1 MLAPASIGLSH
12 LWIARH
18 GQSAGTAAREAARA
32 SGAHT
37 IDIEEG
43 REMDVPLSALGMKQA
58 HSLAAWFANQPERP
72 TMIVTSPHLRAHR
85 TAAAIA
91 AAISSP
97 VVLRVDERLREQEM
111 GSLDRLTGLGIIAR
125 HPREAERLAQV
136 GKFYYR
142 PPGGESWCD
151 VLLRV
156 RSLIDHLRLVNT
168 DQRVLLVAHQV
179 IVLCVRWAVENLD
192 ENAILAIDSR
202 ADVVDCGVT
211 SYLANREGALELT
224 AFNFAAPLVE
234 AERAVAS
241 S

>member
-1 MLAPASIGLSH
+1 
-12 LWIARH
+12 
-18 GQSAGTAAREAARA
+18 
-32 SGAHT
+32 
-37 IDIEEG
+37 
-43 REMDVPLSALGMKQA
+43 MDVPLSALGMKQA
-58 HSLAAWFANQPERP
+58 RSLGAWFANQPERP

-91 AAISSP
+91 AAITLP
-97 VVLRVDERLREQEM
+97 VVLRVDERLREQDM
-111 GSLDRLTGLGIIAR
+111 GCLERLTGIGIIAR
-125 HPREAERLAQV
+125 YPREAERLAQV

-179 IVLCVRWAVENLD
+179 IVLCARWTVENLD
-192 ENAILAIDSR
+192 ESAVLAIDSR

-211 SYLANREGALELT
+211 SYIANREGALELT
-224 AFNFAAPLVE
+224 EFNFVAPFMHVETLAA
-234 AERAVAS
+234 AQG
-241 S
+241 